1 MGNRANCNG
10 TTRVGS
16 GQDCSVGTARNSA
29 VGSPSPSLLAKR
41 DRFHLAYR
49 LASRS
54 YQLLVARSSQTPQR
68 RMSAAAICAI
78 GDIVGAV
85 ALRRTDRFAL
95 APRLAVDAVDG
106 ALWAQGSTGLE
117 LATMTGVPLAIE
129 AGLRLGVLGLI
140 VPAVNASVTG
150 LIRRLRRRTPSTGSF
165 RYQVMT
171 VALGAGIASYEANR
185 RRVAAA
191 RHQQGLEA
199 RVGAAHL
206 AGQNEIATGADT
218 VVDLLSRTTPMLNSS
233 LASASVGRMLA
244 DWRQS
249 LAVSTSEQATYL
261 GVALAR
267 WRRRHNDSQPNLAV
281 DVTFDLPEGH
291 GTILLSSRQEA
302 WFEAALD
309 TLALRGTLKVKVV
322 DIAEARQPNQPRRL
336 IVGEHTLKIPAD
348 LNPGLV
354 PFDVGPLGFLASTM
368 WFADTLLPGGCDPS
382 PWAVAPG
389 AAVGSLLA
397 IWAHREVVRR
407 GESAHAK
414 VLLVALAH
422 GLVHA
427 AASTGTMRSTKNPEG
442 IQRFPFLG
450 GINMVALMLPLYWN
464 DLDNGERVMVVSAV
478 ISILVLGLFL
488 FPERIAWNHFI
499 AELLWPAAAFYS
511 MSTMRTQLASDAL
524 QLSAELEMED
534 QRSVANALAEGRSYV
549 LGLASETRY
558 AARRDF
564 AAFQGQMDPRV
575 RAEVGRRLD
584 EVDKRLEELTCAN
597 EW

>member
-1 MGNRANCNG
+1 MA
-10 TTRVGS
+10 
-16 GQDCSVGTARNSA
+16 
-29 VGSPSPSLLAKR
+29 
-41 DRFHLAYR
+41 
-49 LASRS
+49 
-54 YQLLVARSSQTPQR
+54 
-68 RMSAAAICAI
+68 AAAICAA

-85 ALRRTDRFAL
+85 ALRRSDRFAL

-106 ALWAQGSTGLE
+106 ALWAQGTTGLE
-117 LATMTGVPLAIE
+117 LATMPGVPLAIE

-140 VPAVNASVTG
+140 VPVVNASVTG
-150 LIRRLRRRTPSTGSF
+150 LIRRLRGRAASTGSF

-191 RHQQGLEA
+191 RHQQDLEA
-199 RVGAAHL
+199 RMGAAHL

-218 VVDLLSRTTPMLNSS
+218 VVDLLSRTTPLLNSS

-261 GVALAR
+261 GIALAR

-302 WFEAALD
+302 WLEAALD
-309 TLALRGTLKVKVV
+309 DLALRGTLKVAVV
-322 DIAEARQPNQPRRL
+322 DIAEAHQPNQPRRL
-336 IVGEHTLKIPAD
+336 VVGEHTLEIPAD
-348 LNPGLV
+348 PHPGLV
-354 PFDVGPLGFLASTM
+354 PFDVGPLGFLASSM
-368 WFADTLLPGGCDPS
+368 WFADTLLPGGCDPR
-382 PWAVAPG
+382 PWAVGPG
-389 AAVGSLLA
+389 AAIGPLLA

-407 GESAHAK
+407 GESAHGR
-414 VLLVALAH
+414 VLFAALAH
-422 GLVHA
+422 GLVHT
-427 AASTGTMRSTKNPEG
+427 AASTGTMQTIESPEG

-450 GINMVALMLPLYWN
+450 GINMVALMMPLYWN
-464 DLDNGERVMVVSAV
+464 DLDTAQRVVAVTGVVA
-478 ISILVLGLFL
+478 ILTLGLLL
-488 FPERIAWNHFI
+488 FPERIQWSHFV

-511 MSTMRTQLASDAL
+511 MSTMRSQLASDAL
-524 QLSAELEMED
+524 ELSAELEKED
-534 QRSVANALAEGRSYV
+534 RRALANALAEGRSYV

-564 AAFQGQMDPRV
+564 ATLKEQMDGRIS
-575 RAEVGRRLD
+575 AEVERRLD
-584 EVDKRLEELTCAN
+584 EVDKRLEELSCAN
-597 EW
+597 ES